1 MKSPRIA
8 CVTLPHVAV
17 AVVERDDPGLIG
29 RPVAIAHDR
38 PGPPAVADVSYPA
51 FLAGVT
57 PGLTT
62 PQARQICPDLIVR
75 PMPAE
80 ACRATFQAMLE
91 ALAGFTRAV
100 EPADLDRSWL
110 SAEGLVPSGGAEHVL
125 AAEMAREVQRAT
137 GLQARVG
144 LAHGKL
150 TSRIVTDY
158 LQQRDVMVLPAGKE
172 ALFLGGL
179 ATRYLPLAA
188 DAVQRLRQLGVT
200 KIHQYAALPAR
211 GILPRFGYAGLRAH
225 ALAHGQDDP
234 RVQPWVAEPAIE
246 AMHAF
251 LDPIAN
257 TRSLQF
263 RIEQLAHQ
271 LARPLGERYQM
282 AGELTLGITFEGG
295 AQVTR
300 QRLLLEP
307 TASARVLITHAEALA
322 REVPWRAPVERIRLA
337 VRGLCATPGRQL
349 TLFRQQHEQA
359 GELAGTLGRIQARYG
374 EGAVLRGRLHEPD
387 SPLHERRAAVIPW
400 KAAP

>member
-17 AVVERDDPGLIG
+17 AVVGRDDPGLIG
-29 RPVAIAHDR
+29 RPVAIAGDR

-51 FLAGVT
+51 FLTGVT
-57 PGLTT
+57 PGLTIS
-62 PQARQICPDLIVR
+62 QARQICPDLIVR

-91 ALAGFTRAV
+91 ALARFTRAV

-172 ALFLGGL
+172 TLFLGGL

-188 DAVQRLRQLGVT
+188 DVVQRLRQLGVT

-234 RVQPWVAEPAIE
+234 RVQPWTAEPALE
-246 AMHAF
+246 ATHVF

-263 RIEQLAHQ
+263 RIEQLAHR
-271 LARPLGERYQM
+271 LAGPLGERYQM

-300 QRLLLEP
+300 QRSLLEP

-322 REVPWRAPVERIRLA
+322 REIPWRAPVERIRLA

-349 TLFRQQHEQA
+349 ALFRQQHEQA

-374 EGAVLRGRLHEPD
+374 EGVVLRGRLHEPD